1 MALPDDNMPD
11 VEMSTE
17 PCAKLV
23 HGGSNTIV
31 HRGGRTLCDQTELTE
46 LLALPL
52 VVSTY
57 SSE

>member
-57 SSE
+57 